1 MADVR
6 LVMVVF
12 GYFRVNCC
20 SFSLQCYRTAR
31 GVEVSI
37 PICVTLVKRLAYQT
51 HEFLQ
56 VVLPTCQKG
65 ILAGTVLSF
74 ARGAGGIR
82 CDKHVSG
89 FTPGQTAT
97 ISTTVYQLWR
107 TGDDAKAYLWVMVN
121 ITISFIV
128 LLAINSLEAR
138 QKKSQILQSSGV

>member
-1 MADVR
+1 MS
-6 LVMVVF
+6 
-12 GYFRVNCC
+12 N
-20 SFSLQCYRTAR
+20 AR
-31 GVEVSI
+31 I
-37 PICVTLVKRLAYQT
+37 
-51 HEFLQ
+51 FLQ
-56 VVLPTCQKG
+56 VVLPTCHQG

-74 ARGAGGIR
+74 ARALGEYGATSM
-82 CDKHVSG
+82 VSG

-138 QKKSQILQSSGV
+138 QKKSQILQSSGI